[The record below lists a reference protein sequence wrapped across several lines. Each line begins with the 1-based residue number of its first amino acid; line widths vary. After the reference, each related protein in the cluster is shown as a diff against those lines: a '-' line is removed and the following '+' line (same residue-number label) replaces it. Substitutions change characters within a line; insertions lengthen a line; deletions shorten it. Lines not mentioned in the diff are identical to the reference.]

1 MHAKESGGD
10 TDDSG
15 IEYEEPQNRIEV
27 LVRSELQ
34 DSLGNDLA
42 RSIDAQS
49 KPSTSAQMME
59 FDRDLHE
66 NLDPDDP
73 LADTRLAVPHS
84 NPIPAKF
91 MRMHRLRTPWSSS
104 SALDQYGMERSTSS
118 NTPSIYTDPNSSMLD
133 ESLAFNPSLTPS
145 NIYDSQGSHPTQP
158 IQASQAISNEIL
170 HTAHKKSSSVSS
182 NSNLEMS
189 NLPIA
194 RPFLHLTLLRKIT
207 QQCARS
213 MATDQGDP
221 TSPYALGMP
230 CALQASGSRV
240 AIGFESGTTLVFDLA
255 QNLQAVCRSRAINK
269 WESTTELAGPSHA
282 VTALAMTDD
291 AAYIGVAHASGHIL
305 LYDVKDPHMPMRHVM
320 PIHAKDW
327 QKGAWDGHL
336 SNTPIT
342 QLAFVGKRKT
352 AIVSADKNG
361 MCFYHS
367 LGKVLGI
374 ASNDTLRIYGQY
386 SEQANPPQIIDMAPL
401 PRGTVDHYADQHKFV
416 AILLKEKLLVL
427 GMKPTAQTWFRRS
440 APSSNFVASHP
451 DHTSS
456 SFSGALAWFPATHEN
471 ARVHH
476 PTLAF
481 ALGTSLR
488 LLVLRSVRVKSDV
501 DQHALSLQES
511 ILGSA
516 PDPIVRLQWV
526 HRQLL
531 FVVTTN
537 AWLLYD
543 LHRNAFTEWQ
553 PYDPAIAHLTST
565 SAIDWQHTLRIWHSK
580 FFCLAFGDVY
590 VGDFLPWDARLAQ
603 LEQAEDYFE
612 AIQHG
617 LDLYHGQNLGSAIGL
632 PSSPSE
638 QKKVIAER
646 LHKVQVSAAEALFAN
661 SEHSDAS
668 HKDYAALARASAQIA
683 SVVQDSTWLF
693 NDLYTQF
700 ELKHLETIFLREI
713 EPFILHGEM
722 HSPTP
727 GVMQKLLDSCA
738 RKHDVHRLEQLVLHV
753 DPWHLDLDQTL
764 SLTQKLHLWDANIYV
779 QTCALNDAITPLH
792 SMMPRVEA
800 ALQGQDAPDAYLVYT
815 YLNSVAQGVQHPQ
828 GTFLDKKQ
836 HRTTLQKV
844 LHTLVDSKSYQQE
857 AKSPTPYLQR
867 LLELDAEA
875 LLDSMDL
882 AMENDSFND
891 DEAPSLITRQ
901 DFINALWHTFHDLTF
916 TARQFVALFI
926 ARNSAK
932 YPQYLKI
939 DSEQIHALFDVLTQN
954 TSSPSPA
961 DCELGLESMLSAYA
975 FQFDDKSLD
984 ILRTAK
990 YWRVYEYA
998 LIKTHRYE
1006 QLLALYVTD
1015 LDGKHATPSQL
1026 YSRVMTMFHLPGAQQ
1041 DSAALLSIVFEKHDQ
1056 VPDSLL
1062 GDLALVMTRFFPG
1075 HCVELLD
1082 AMDATPQRQFLFLK
1096 PFFELDGRPPRD
1108 LDAALKHKWIVLL
1121 AQFCPRILV
1130 KHLEA
1135 RPNGY
1140 FHWDTVVDAAESY
1153 CIYDAMVYAF
1163 YQMDQE
1169 DKALDKLDSH
1179 VRQTIQE
1186 MHQLSSLYHREENT
1200 TDEQRRR
1207 SQAQETLYKLRATV
1221 EIVVRLAIQH
1231 VSRSSDQVREEWH
1244 RLLRALIYYVH
1255 AFVDVPTETVQ
1266 DPVLTQAK
1274 DTGEQMLQDALT
1286 KLLNSIPYETVSFP
1300 GMFRRLVD
1308 DPELGS
1314 SRSYAAI
1321 CRVVSGMLSTYR
1333 MRCDL
1338 LMLGTKLNQADTAR
1352 LFHQLAEQ
1360 RSHAAFVP
1368 CATRCDVCQAPIQS
1382 NPSDSTVIVQLGR
1395 VRHRACSELCL

>member
-1 MHAKESGGD
+1 MHAKDSGED
-10 TDDSG
+10 SDDSG
-15 IEYEEPQNRIEV
+15 IEYEKPHEEHHELGGNKEHSRPQVLEP
-27 LVRSELQ
+27 LS
-34 DSLGNDLA
+34 DDLA
-42 RSIDAQS
+42 RSMDSQS
-49 KPSTSAQMME
+49 KPSTSAQMIE
-59 FDRDLHE
+59 SDSDLNE
-66 NLDPDDP
+66 NSDPNNL
-73 LADTRLAVPHS
+73 LAATRLAVPRS
-84 NPIPAKF
+84 MSISARPMK
-91 MRMHRLRTPWSSS
+91 MHRLRTPWSSN
-104 SALDQYGMERSTSS
+104 SALDQYVLERSTSS
-118 NTPSIYTDPNSSMLD
+118 KTTSIYTDPNWSMLD
-133 ESLAFNPSLTPS
+133 ESLTFNPSPTPS
-145 NIYDSQGSHPTQP
+145 NIYDGQGSRATQP
-158 IQASQAISNEIL
+158 IQASQAMSKEDL

-182 NSNLEMS
+182 NSNLQVS
-189 NLPIA
+189 DLPIA

-213 MATDQGDP
+213 MAADQGDP

-255 QNLQAVCRSRAINK
+255 QNLQAVCRSRAI
-269 WESTTELAGPSHA
+269 SGASHA

-291 AAYIGVAHASGHIL
+291 AAYVGVAHASGHIL
-305 LYDVKDPHMPMRHVM
+305 LYDVKDPHMPMRHVV
-320 PIHAKDW
+320 PIHAKDL

-342 QLAFVGKRKT
+342 QLAFVGRRKT

-386 SEQANPPQIIDMAPL
+386 TQQADPLQIIDMAPL
-401 PRGTVDHYADQHKFV
+401 PHGTVEHYADQHKFV
-416 AILLKEKLLVL
+416 AILSKEKLLVL

-440 APSSNFVASHP
+440 APTSNLDASHP
-451 DHTSS
+451 GHTPTP
-456 SFSGALAWFPATHEN
+456 SFGALAWFPATHEN

-476 PTLAF
+476 PALAF

-488 LLVLRSVRVKSDV
+488 LLVLRSVRVKSHGS
-501 DQHALSLQES
+501 QNALSLQEFV
-511 ILGSA
+511 LGSA
-516 PDPIVRLQWV
+516 SDPIVRLQWV

-603 LEQAEDYFE
+603 LEQANDHFE

-617 LDLYHGQNLGSAIGL
+617 LELYHGQNLGSAIGL

-638 QKKVIAER
+638 QRRVIADR
-646 LHKVQVSAAEALFAN
+646 LHQIQVSAAQALFAN
-661 SEHSDAS
+661 SEHSNAS
-668 HKDYAALARASAQIA
+668 HSDYAALAHASAQIA
-683 SVVQDSTWLF
+683 SVTQDSSWLF

-700 ELKHLETIFLREI
+700 ELKHLEDVFIHEI
-713 EPFILHGEM
+713 EQFILHGEM

-764 SLTQKLHLWDANIYV
+764 SMTKKLHLWDAYIYV

-792 SMMPRVEA
+792 SIMHRVEA
-800 ALQGQDAPDAYLVYT
+800 ALQGQDAPDAYLLYS

-828 GTFLDKKQ
+828 GTPLDNEL
-836 HRTTLQKV
+836 HRSTLQKV
-844 LHTLVDSKSYQQE
+844 FHTLIDSRSYRQD
-857 AKSPTPYLQR
+857 AKSPTPYLEL
-867 LLELDAEA
+867 LLELDAES

-891 DEAPSLITRQ
+891 AEAPSLITRQ
-901 DFINALWHTFHDLTF
+901 DLINALWHTMNNLSS

-939 DSEQIHALFDVLTQN
+939 DSEEIHTLFDVLTQK

-961 DCELGLESMLSAYA
+961 DCELGLESMLSAYR
-975 FQFDDKSLD
+975 FGFDDDSLD

-998 LIKTHRYE
+998 LIKTHRYK
-1006 QLLALYVTD
+1006 QLLAFYVTD
-1015 LDGKHATPSQL
+1015 LDGEHHTPSQL
-1026 YSRVMTMFHLPGAQQ
+1026 YSRVMTLFHLPGAQQ
-1041 DSAALLSIVFEKHDQ
+1041 DSAALLSTVFEKQEQ

-1062 GDLALVMTRFFPG
+1062 GDLALVMIRYFPA
-1075 HCVELLD
+1075 HCVQLLD
-1082 AMDATPQRQFLFLK
+1082 AMHATPQRQFLFLK
-1096 PFFELDGRPPRD
+1096 PLFELNGTPARD
-1108 LDAALKHKWIVLL
+1108 LDAVLKQKWICVL
-1121 AQFCPRILV
+1121 AQFCPMTLV

-1140 FHWDTVVDAAESY
+1140 FDWEQVLNAAESY
-1153 CIYDAMVYAF
+1153 CIYDAMVYVY

-1179 VRQTIQE
+1179 VRQTIQQ
-1186 MHQLSSLYHREENT
+1186 MHQLSASNQGKENS
-1200 TDEQRRR
+1200 TDQERRL
-1207 SQAQETLYKLRATV
+1207 SQAQENLHALRATV

-1231 VSRSSDQVREEWH
+1231 ASRSSDQVREEWH

-1255 AFVDVPTETVQ
+1255 AFLDVPTKTVKEEIFIM
-1266 DPVLTQAK
+1266 AK
-1274 DTGEQMLQDALT
+1274 DAGEQMLQDALT

-1300 GMFRRLVD
+1300 GVFRRLVN
-1308 DPELGS
+1308 DPELES

-1321 CRVVSGMLSTYR
+1321 CRVINGMLSTYR
-1333 MRCDL
+1333 TRCDL

-1352 LFHQLAEQ
+1352 LFHQLAEL
-1360 RSHAAFVP
+1360 RSHAAFLP
-1368 CATRCDVCQAPIQS
+1368 SASQCDVCQAPIKF
-1382 NPSDSTVIVQLGR
+1382 NTSDSRVIVQFGR
-1395 VRHRACSELCL
+1395 VRHRACC